1 VEYRLRIFENIAEKI
16 YEPKRDE
23 ITGEWIRLPN

>member
-1 VEYRLRIFENIAEKI
+1 MEEHRLRIFENRMLRRI

-23 ITGEWIRLPN
+23 LAEG